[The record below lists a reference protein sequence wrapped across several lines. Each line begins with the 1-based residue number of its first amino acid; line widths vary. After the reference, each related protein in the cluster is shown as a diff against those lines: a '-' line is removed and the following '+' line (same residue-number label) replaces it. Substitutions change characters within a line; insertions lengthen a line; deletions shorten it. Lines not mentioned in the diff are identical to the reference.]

1 MLFSTVD
8 EPEVVVA
15 SSAPESSDQVA
26 AAPTENAVSTASPTD
41 PVAAAAPKKSFKT
54 KPKGLPLS
62 EFKVGDSIKGKVKS
76 VTAYGAFVDIGAETD
91 ALLHI
96 SNLSVDYVANVKD
109 VLEAGQEYEVR
120 ILTIDEG
127 KKQVALSL
135 LTEEQQE
142 QAVSNAA
149 APRPPKRDNA
159 NRPSQSGGSNRRDD
173 SPVLRQLKE
182 KGWDDSLFVTGTVI
196 STLDF
201 GAFVR
206 LDASH
211 LNPELASAEFDGLV
225 HISALA
231 NRRVNSV
238 ADVCKVGDE
247 VKVRV
252 KSIEDR
258 KVGLSMVSVE
268 DEAAQAEARGSGGGG
283 SGADQ
288 GFQGNKDWKEALESL
303 QKDMP
308 MFSNRPMVVDNRKK

>member
-8 EPEVVVA
+8 EQPEVVEAA
-15 SSAPESSDQVA
+15 SSAAPESSDPVA
-26 AAPTENAVSTASPTD
+26 A
-41 PVAAAAPKKSFKT
+41 AAAAPKKSFKS

-62 EFKVGDSIKGKVKS
+62 DFKVGDSVKGKVKS

-109 VLEAGQEYEVR
+109 VLQEGQEYEVR
-120 ILTIDEG
+120 IMTIDEG
-127 KKQVALSL
+127 KKQVALTL

-142 QAVSNAA
+142 QAVANAA

-159 NRPSQSGGSNRRDD
+159 RPQSQSSGGSSSNRRDD
-173 SPVLRQLKE
+173 SPVLKQLKE

-206 LDASH
+206 IDASH

-258 KVGLSMVSVE
+258 KVSLTMVTVE
-268 DEAAQAEARGSGGGG
+268 DEAAQAESRGSSGGGG
-283 SGADQ
+283 DQ
-288 GFQGNKDWKEALESL
+288 GFQGNKDWKEALETL